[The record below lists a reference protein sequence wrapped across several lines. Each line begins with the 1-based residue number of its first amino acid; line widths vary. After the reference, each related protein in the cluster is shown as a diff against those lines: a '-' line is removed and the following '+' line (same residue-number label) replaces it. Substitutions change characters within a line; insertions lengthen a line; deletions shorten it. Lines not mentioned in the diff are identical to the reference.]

1 VVVVEVGE
9 EGGQVGVVE
18 RPDRHPGLG
27 VVTGWPEAVRVGVGV
42 GPWHGG
48 LLVVLAGGS
57 LRARP
62 AWGHGPL
69 GAGWCLVL
77 LVAVD

>member
-1 VVVVEVGE
+1 METWKVALDLPILTG
-9 EGGQVGVVE
+9 
-18 RPDRHPGLG
+18 HAGLL
-27 VVTGWPEAVRVGVGV
+27 VVTGWPEAVRVGVGL

-48 LLVVLAGGS
+48 LLVVLARGP
-57 LRARP
+57 LRALP
-62 AWGHGPL
+62 AWGHSPL

>member
-18 RPDRHPGLG
+18 RPDRHPGLL
-27 VVTGWPEAVRVGVGV
+27 VVTGWPEAVRVGV

-48 LLVVLAGGS
+48 LLVVLAGGP
-57 LRARP
+57 LRVRP

-69 GAGWCLVL
+69 GAGWWLVL